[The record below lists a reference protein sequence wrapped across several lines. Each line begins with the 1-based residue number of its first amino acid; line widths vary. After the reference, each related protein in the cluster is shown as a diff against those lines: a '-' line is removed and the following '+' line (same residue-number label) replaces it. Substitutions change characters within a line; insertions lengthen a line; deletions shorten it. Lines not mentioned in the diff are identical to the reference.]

1 MVIMVTTDY
10 TFRDRQTQRERVYM
24 YVCFIYMHF
33 FGGGTCI
40 CECKYTSIVIYNLKC
55 NILCNY
61 IMYNI

>member
-10 TFRDRQTQRERVYM
+10 TFRDRQTDRQTQRERVYM
-24 YVCFIYMHF
+24 YVCFIY
-33 FGGGTCI
+33 CI

-61 IMYNI
+61 IMHNI

>member
-33 FGGGTCI
+33 FGGVLV
-40 CECKYTSIVIYNLKC
+40 YVNASIL
-55 NILCNY
+55 LL
-61 IMYNI
+61 